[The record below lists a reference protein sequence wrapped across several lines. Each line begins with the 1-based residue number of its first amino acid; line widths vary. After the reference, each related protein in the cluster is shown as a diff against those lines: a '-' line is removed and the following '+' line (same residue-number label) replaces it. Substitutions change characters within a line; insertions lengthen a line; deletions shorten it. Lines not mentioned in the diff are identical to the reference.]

1 MNAFEFLNELI
12 EKSEWHKIVITDAG
26 LAGKM
31 VEFAEL
37 YHASK
42 IKEMN
47 TQIPDLF
54 LDLIDEKEK
63 ELVYEIE
70 NENQNPMREYNLGV
84 QLSNLCEARQKIW
97 LGYFNCQPN

>member
-37 YHASK
+37 YYNAK

-54 LDLIDEKEK
+54 LDLIDKKEK
-63 ELVYEIE
+63 ILEEEIE
-70 NENQNPMREYNLGV
+70 TAKGMREYNLGV

>member
-54 LDLIDEKEK
+54 LELIDEKEK
-63 ELVYEIE
+63 NLEEEIE
-70 NENQNPMREYNLGV
+70 TAKGMREYNLGV

-97 LGYFNCQPN
+97 SGYFNCQPN